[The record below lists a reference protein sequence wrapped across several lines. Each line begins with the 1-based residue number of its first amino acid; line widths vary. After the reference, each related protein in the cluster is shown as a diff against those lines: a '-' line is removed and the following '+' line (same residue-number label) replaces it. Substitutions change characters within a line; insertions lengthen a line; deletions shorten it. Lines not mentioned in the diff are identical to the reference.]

1 MDAVKWVTKEVL
13 LEMMADKT
21 LLFSPWFRLIA
32 KRWMLNPGGWW
43 ENLKE
48 TMTTDKHC
56 DYGSIQ
62 RFDPPAEHLGGE
74 GDAGPMFAGE
84 VVGDQS

>member
-1 MDAVKWVTKEVL
+1 MF
-13 LEMMADKT
+13 ADKS

-32 KRWMLNPGGWW
+32 NKWMVNPGGWW
-43 ENLKE
+43 DDLSK

-62 RFDPPAEHLGGE
+62 RFDPPSEHLGGE
-74 GDAGPMFAGE
+74 GDAGPLFGADPMMA
-84 VVGDQS
+84 GDQS